1 MLEQTPF
8 GQLRGVISQALRTG
22 AALSLGVDPLSPS
35 PSKTTRAL
43 GGGRFVVTRRE
54 LTEPPSRDSLFTV
67 YDPRQPWNTHLE
79 DHVARCEWGETN
91 RTMLQLLISGLNA
104 MGYGQP
110 ASGITN
116 QASAERTPDVPAVSP
131 RQETEALPHDW
142 LAPIYFDSIFWW
154 NLFYL
159 ASISTSFGTTIYFI
173 ASSRLG
179 SAKASSFIFLVP
191 ASAMLSSWGILG
203 EKPEWTTISGG
214 LLAISAVYLLNRKK

>member
-1 MLEQTPF
+1 MATSSQHARFAKIAPDPERPSQQLRIRYNPRSPECLPILTMLEQTPF

-131 RQETEALPHDW
+131 RQETEALPQKSKNS
-142 LAPIYFDSIFWW
+142 SI
-154 NLFYL
+154 
-159 ASISTSFGTTIYFI
+159 TIGVDPTQ
-173 ASSRLG
+173 AQPRTPSGATALL
-179 SAKASSFIFLVP
+179 KAVTRR
-191 ASAMLSSWGILG
+191 ADQ
-203 EKPEWTTISGG
+203 
-214 LLAISAVYLLNRKK
+214 R